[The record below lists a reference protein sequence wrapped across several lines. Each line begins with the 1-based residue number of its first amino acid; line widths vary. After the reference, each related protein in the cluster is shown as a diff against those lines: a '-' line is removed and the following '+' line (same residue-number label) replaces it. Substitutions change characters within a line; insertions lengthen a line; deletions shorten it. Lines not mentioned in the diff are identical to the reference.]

1 MPSLKDIASCIL
13 PALLHYLETQQ
24 KVSLLQTLKR
34 EVKKCMHSIT
44 LMAHLCLYKNNSAR
58 PIIVAYGAVARIKK
72 KKADLHFLHKVFKYY
87 KVEIL
92 FS

>member
-13 PALLHYLETQQ
+13 PALLDYLETQQ

-34 EVKKCMHSIT
+34 QVKKCTHSTILT
-44 LMAHLCLYKNNSAR
+44 AHLCLYKNNSAL
-58 PIIVAYGAVARIKK
+58 PIMVAYGTVVRVLKK
-72 KKADLHFLHKVFKYY
+72 DLHFLQKVFKYY